1 MSRKDRRKKDRD
13 RRDRR
18 SQEPPSRF
26 ARQLMA
32 VQDLIEERRFE
43 EAEQLLLD
51 IVATNPENRDTL
63 YLRLGLAQARGDDRE
78 LFTAASKLVK
88 FYPHEPDLL
97 LMLADAAGRIGFLS
111 VALKTY
117 REFITRFP
125 EHEQSARLRDSLEPM
140 EAEHQERLGQ
150 VGLDGESWFA
160 DGLLHEQVQIAMG
173 EGKYAESRR
182 LAAGLLARRP
192 RFVAAWNNTTECF
205 LLEGNY
211 AAALDAA
218 DQAVAVEPENAFARS
233 NRLRCLLF
241 LGRAADAAAEA
252 EAVAALTP
260 EDRPSA
266 WVKLAEGLAF
276 AGRDEAVLGVYARAK
291 KAKETGFGIDKAMLE
306 LHAGVAEYRLGREKE
321 AKKHWAA
328 AVKEY
333 PALSAAEDQLAELKK
348 PAGQRAAGWVS
359 RLTQLVPRAWIDDL
373 TRRLT
378 RAKNRPEGEVAEAAR
393 QFLAAHPPLLAVLP
407 VLLDRGCPAGRKFAL
422 MLAQVAKT
430 PDTLAALK
438 AFALSDRGPD
448 ASRHEAARAVKEA
461 KLFPPGPVRMFM
473 SGEWRDIRL
482 TGFEITDE
490 PSHTHSPAVVKLAER
505 GHDALLK
512 KDHRAAKAIYTEALA
527 LEPDAPDLHY
537 NLSMAYRVAGEN
549 DEADRRVREVAARFP
564 NYFFGVVGAAM
575 IDLRS
580 GDLQPARDAVG
591 RLMEAEKM
599 HTSEFMALAG
609 LGVELAIAQEADD
622 GGMHWVQMAE
632 QIAPDHPNT
641 AALRK
646 RAELG
651 QLVGSIGKIQNM
663 AGRRRKKRPGAGGP

>member
-1 MSRKDRRKKDRD
+1 MSRKDRRKKDRN

-18 SQEPPSRF
+18 AGEPPSRF

-32 VQDLIEERRFE
+32 VQQLIDERRFE
-43 EAEQLLLD
+43 DAEQLLLD

-97 LMLADAAGRIGFLS
+97 LMLAEAAGRIGFLS

-117 REFITRFP
+117 REYLTRFP
-125 EHEQSARLRDSLEPM
+125 DDEQAEDIRRYLEKEVPGHRARLE
-140 EAEHQERLGQ
+140 Q
-150 VGLDGESWFA
+150 VGLDGENGFA

-173 EGKYAESRR
+173 DGRYAESRK
-182 LAAGLLARRP
+182 LAAELLVRRP

-211 AAALDAA
+211 AAALDAT
-218 DQAVAVEPENAFARS
+218 DHAVAIDPENAFARS
-233 NRLRCLLF
+233 NRLRCHLY
-241 LGRAADAAAEA
+241 LGRTADAAAEA
-252 EAVAALTP
+252 DVVAELTP
-260 EDRPSA
+260 VDRPSA

-276 AGRDEAVLGVYARAK
+276 AGRDAAVLSVCARAK
-291 KAKETGFGIDKAMLE
+291 KAKEMGSGIDKAMLA

-321 AKKHWAA
+321 AKKHWTA

-348 PAGQRAAGWVS
+348 PVGQRAAGWVF
-359 RLTQLVPRAWIDDL
+359 RLTQVVPRPWIDDL
-373 TRRLT
+373 SRRMTRVR
-378 RAKNRPEGEVAEAAR
+378 NRPEAETTHEAR

-407 VLLDRGCPAGRKFAL
+407 VLLDRGCPAGRTFAV
-422 MLAQVAKT
+422 MLARVAKT
-430 PDTLAALK
+430 PETLAALK
-438 AFALSDRGPD
+438 DFALSDRGPD
-448 ASRHEAARAVKEA
+448 STRHEAAREVKEA
-461 KLFPPGPVRMFM
+461 KLFPPGPIRMFM
-473 SGEWRDIRL
+473 EGEWREIRL

-490 PSHTHSPAVVKLAER
+490 PSHTHGPAVVKLAER
-505 GHDALLK
+505 GHEALMK
-512 KDHRAAKAIYTEALA
+512 ADHRAAKAIYTEALA
-527 LEPDAPDLHY
+527 IEPDAPDLHY
-537 NLSMAYRVAGEN
+537 NLSMAYRIAGEN

-575 IDLRS
+575 IDLRN

-609 LGVELAIAQEADD
+609 LGVELAIEQNEADR
-622 GGMHWVQMAE
+622 GMHWVKMAE
-632 QIAPDHPNT
+632 DIAPDHPNT
-641 AALRK
+641 AKLRE

-651 QLVGSIGKIQNM
+651 QLVGSIGKIKDM
-663 AGRRRKKRPGAGGP
+663 AGRRRKKRPGGGEP

>member
-1 MSRKDRRKKDRD
+1 MSRKDRRKKDRN

-18 SQEPPSRF
+18 ASEPPSRF
-26 ARQLMA
+26 ARQLMG
-32 VQDLIEERRFE
+32 VQQLIDERRFE

-51 IVATNPENRDTL
+51 VVATNPENRDTL

-78 LFTAASKLVK
+78 VFTAATRLVT

-111 VALKTY
+111 VSIKTY
-117 REFITRFP
+117 RDYITRFP
-125 EHEQSARLRDSLEPM
+125 DHDRADSVRRHLEKAVPDHRARLE
-140 EAEHQERLGQ
+140 QI
-150 VGLDGESWFA
+150 GLDGETGFA
-160 DGLLHEQVQIAMG
+160 DGLLHEQVQVAMNDG
-173 EGKYAESRR
+173 RYAESRK
-182 LAAGLLARRP
+182 LAAELLARRP
-192 RFVAAWNNTTECF
+192 RFVAAWNNTAECF

-211 AAALDAA
+211 AAALDACEHA
-218 DQAVAVEPENAFARS
+218 IAVEPENAFARS
-233 NRLRCLLF
+233 NRLRCYLY
-241 LGRAADAAAEA
+241 LGRTADAAAEA

-260 EDRPSA
+260 VDRPSA

-276 AGRDEAVLGVYARAK
+276 AGRDAAVLGVCGRTK
-291 KAKETGFGIDKAMLE
+291 KAKETGAGIDKAMLE

-321 AKKHWAA
+321 AKKHWTAA
-328 AVKEY
+328 AKAY
-333 PALSAAEDQLAELKK
+333 PALSAAGEQLAELNK
-348 PAGQRAAGWVS
+348 PVGERAAGWVL
-359 RLTQLVPRAWIDDL
+359 RLTQIVPRAWIDDL
-373 TRRLT
+373 SRRLT
-378 RAKNRPEGEVAEAAR
+378 RAKNRPEGELAETAR

-407 VLLDRGCPAGRKFAL
+407 ILLDRGCPAGRKFAL

-430 PDTLAALK
+430 PETLSALME
-438 AFALSDRGPD
+438 FALSDRGPD

-473 SGEWRDIRL
+473 EGEWRDIRL

-490 PSHTHSPAVVKLAER
+490 PSHTHSPAVVILAEK
-505 GHDALLK
+505 GHAALMK
-512 KDHRAAKAIYTEALA
+512 NDHRAAKAIYTEALA

-575 IDLRS
+575 MDLRA

-591 RLMEAEKM
+591 RLMEAEQM

-609 LGVELAIAQEADD
+609 LGVELALAQEADD

-651 QLVGSIGKIQNM
+651 QLVGSIGKIKNT
-663 AGRRRKKRPGAGGP
+663 AGRRRKKRPGADNP